1 MAIDAQVN
9 GWITPEGLRQR
20 LADLEQPFSP
30 ARAVHPFPASP
41 TRAARLKI
49 AIDAHSPRRKRV
61 NEWIRQRLANPEQPL
76 SPARAR
82 LKKAIGALSPRSK
95 RAYRLGPSFDP
106 FLGTCPYP
114 FPEVSGGI
122 SIPPR
127 TVSQLDD
134 STGVEKR
141 TASHSEQEDE
151 FGQLAIGGYPP
162 EPTPEPATCSK
173 RIRSGQH
180 GDYQQTKARPAD
192 RSELHFMPT
201 GQTTLGDIEAR
212 LPDHIKFMQ
221 RSSQMH
227 MAILE
232 DPRMRI
238 WLPGDNN
245 IHEHVFDVVRALIS
259 WRSSL
264 RFKIG
269 ISIDAVFRFSKASY
283 AYLKPGSK
291 LSDGVRYE
299 GMHVVWVHQT
309 RSTVAM
315 AEHLLINVLLHSF
328 GSKIANKK
336 KDMDINQQNK
346 DGSDDERYDAPG
358 PHYLYIAWGEPGPC
372 NRK

>member
-9 GWITPEGLRQR
+9 GWIRQR
-20 LADLEQPFSP
+20 LADPEQPLSP
-30 ARAVHPFPASP
+30 ARAVQPFPASP
-41 TRAARLKI
+41 AGAARLNI

-61 NEWIRQRLANPEQPL
+61 NEWIRQRLADPEQPL
-76 SPARAR
+76 SPARVR
-82 LKKAIGALSPRSK
+82 LIKAIDALSPRSK

-151 FGQLAIGGYPP
+151 FGQPAIGGYPP
-162 EPTPEPATCSK
+162 ELTQLATCSK

-192 RSELHFMPT
+192 RSDLHLMPA
-201 GQTTLGDIEAR
+201 GQTTLRDIEAR
-212 LPDHIKFMQ
+212 LPDQIKFMQ
-221 RSSQMH
+221 RSSQMNK
-227 MAILE
+227 AILE
-232 DPRMRI
+232 DPLMRI
-238 WLPGDNN
+238 WLPEDNN
-245 IHEHVFDVVRALIS
+245 IHEHVFVVVRALLS

-309 RSTVAM
+309 RSTIAM
-315 AEHLLINVLLHSF
+315 AEHLLINILLHSF